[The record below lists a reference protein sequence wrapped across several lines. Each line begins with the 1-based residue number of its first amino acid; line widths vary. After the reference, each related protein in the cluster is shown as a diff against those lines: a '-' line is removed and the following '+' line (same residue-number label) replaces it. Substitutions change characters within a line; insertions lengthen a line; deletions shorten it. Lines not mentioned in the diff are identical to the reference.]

1 MMDGK
6 HMFRISTWLK
16 WPALLISAAACAT
29 SAAHGQSSQG
39 LASHSTP
46 TQDVA
51 THFSSSLTSIPKGDL
66 PVRGAI
72 YVPAYSSVFLSS
84 GKARVGFSVTLSVH
98 NVSKDRP
105 LVLTKIAYFD
115 TSGALV
121 QDFLPSPVAL
131 KPFATVQV
139 SIPVTDVRGGA
150 GANFIVEW
158 AAEAPLAEP
167 VVEAL
172 MLGTVGNASYSF
184 ISPGRAIVRAP
195 PN

>member
-1 MMDGK
+1 MMGGK

-16 WPALLISAAACAT
+16 WSALFIGLAAWPASVHA
-29 SAAHGQSSQG
+29 QPSQG
-39 LASHSTP
+39 AANQGIA
-46 TQDVA
+46 TQFA
-51 THFSSSLTSIPKGDL
+51 SSLTSVPKGSL

-98 NVSKDRP
+98 NVSEDRP
-105 LVLTKIAYFD
+105 LVLTKVAYFD

-121 QDFLPSPVAL
+121 QSFLPSPVAL

-139 SIPVTDVRGGA
+139 SIPVTDVRGGV

-158 AAEAPLAEP
+158 AAEAHLAEP

-184 ISPGRAIVRAP
+184 ISPGRPIIKVGP
-195 PN
+195 T

>member
-1 MMDGK
+1 MMGGK

-16 WPALLISAAACAT
+16 WSALFIGLAAWLAA
-29 SAAHGQSSQG
+29 SVHAQPSQGAANQGIAAHF
-39 LASHSTP
+39 A
-46 TQDVA
+46 
-51 THFSSSLTSIPKGDL
+51 SSLTSVPKGSL
-66 PVRGAI
+66 PVKGAI

-84 GKARVGFSVTLSVH
+84 GKVRVDFSVTLSVH
-98 NVSKDRP
+98 NVSEDKP

-115 TSGALV
+115 TAGTLV
-121 QDFLPSPVAL
+121 QSFLPSPVAL

-150 GANFIVEW
+150 GANFVVEW
-158 AAEAPLAEP
+158 AAEARIAEP
-167 VVEAL
+167 LVEAL

-184 ISPGRAIVRAP
+184 ISPGRPIIKVG